1 MPPATSLPG
10 LTRQSIPQHFQLDTP
25 AEWMPVS
32 STGMT
37 IVFRS

>member
-1 MPPATSLPG
+1 VS
-10 LTRQSIPQHFQLDTP
+10 P

-37 IVFRS
+37 GKSVVMNEAMAELPAVQSCLKH